1 MEKELLEKY
10 CNNRCTDGELVTVMN
25 WFEQKAATSEGKSL
39 LLRMWE
45 ELSDEDKT
53 NITDYDLILDRI
65 HHKVNLSRSNN
76 LLLVADQDPVKYKK
90 RKAFLNILTRIAAV
104 LMLPVLGL
112 SIYLTFKNINIIKD
126 QSDINMSYNEVFSS
140 VDAITKVTLPDGS
153 DVWLNHSSTL
163 KYPALFK
170 GKSRTVELSGE
181 GFFVVTKN
189 PKTPFVVKTG
199 GIEVLAL
206 GTTFNI
212 LAYPD
217 EDKVETSLIEG
228 IVNLQRLNQSGK
240 IVSLAKMK
248 PTDLV
253 TYHKDNA
260 GVSTRTIT
268 DDRYFSWKEGKL
280 IFNEEPMGE
289 VVKKLSRWFN
299 VEFQIKDPKL
309 LDLTFTGTFSNETLP
324 QVMELFAMIS
334 PVNYSISNRN
344 EKSDGTFSKRK
355 IVLSYRKNNSL
366 FKN

>member
-10 CNNRCTDGELVTVMN
+10 CNNRCTEDELVTVMN
-25 WFEQKAATSEGKSL
+25 WFDQKASTSEGKAL
-39 LLRMWE
+39 LFRMWE

-76 LLLVADQDPVKYKK
+76 LLLAADQDPVKYKK
-90 RKAFLNILTRIAAV
+90 RKAFISTLTRIAAV
-104 LMLPVLGL
+104 LMLPVLGF
-112 SIYLTFKNINIIKD
+112 SIYLTYKNINILKD
-126 QSDINMSYNEVFSS
+126 QSEVNMSYNEVFSS

-153 DVWLNHSSTL
+153 DVWLNHSSIL
-163 KYPALFK
+163 KYPAMFK

-189 PKTPFVVKTG
+189 PNVPFVVKTG

-228 IVNLQRLNQSGK
+228 IVNLQRFNPSGK
-240 IVSLAKMK
+240 IISLAKMK
-248 PTDLV
+248 PKDLV
-253 TYHKDNA
+253 TYHKAKSEIDI
-260 GVSTRTIT
+260 RTIA
-268 DDRYFSWKEGKL
+268 DDRYFSWKDGKL

-299 VEFQIKDPKL
+299 VEFQINDPKL
-309 LDLTFTGTFSNETLP
+309 LELTFTGTFRNETLP
-324 QVMELFAMIS
+324 QVMELFARIS
-334 PVNYSISNRN
+334 PVSYSISNRQ
-344 EKSDGTFSKRK
+344 EKGDGSFSKRK
-355 IVLSYRKNNSL
+355 VVLSYRKYNPMN
-366 FKN
+366 